1 MASVTITNETA
12 GAMPGHPP
20 RIRWYRSPV
29 DREQLAILNRRS
41 DLRGG
46 LQTGGFLALLAANAA
61 LAAYSATHWPWPVT
75 VALVFWHGTCWQFLI
90 NGFHELVH
98 RSVFRTR
105 WLNELFVRVFGFL
118 GWYNHHF
125 FRASHEAHHKYT
137 LHEPDDLEV
146 VLPVRMTLGGYL
158 ARAIVDVP
166 GFLHMLRGQV
176 RRALG
181 DSNPDRD
188 RWTAALFPADDAEG
202 RRRLVGWARI
212 LLAGHG
218 LVAAVSLATG
228 WWIVPV
234 LVSLPNAYGRWLHLL
249 LNETQHIGLVKE
261 TPDFRLCCRT
271 ILLNPFLRFLYWNMN
286 YHTEHHMYAAVPCYN
301 LGRLHRAIARD
312 LPPCPR
318 GIVATWRQIATVL
331 RRQRTDPAYCYVAPL
346 PSPARPEE

>member
-1 MASVTITNETA
+1 MSIALSTPEPTIA
-12 GAMPGHPP
+12 ADRHPP
-20 RIRWYRSPV
+20 RIKWYRSPV
-29 DREQLAILNRRS
+29 DREEMAILNQRS
-41 DLRGG
+41 DLRGA
-46 LQTGGFLALLAANAA
+46 LQTGGFLALLAANAG
-61 LAAYSATHWPWPVT
+61 LAAWSATHWPWPLT

-188 RWTAALFPADDAEG
+188 RWTAALFPADDPDG

-234 LVSLPNAYGRWLHLL
+234 LLSLPAAYGRWLHLL
-249 LNETQHIGLVKE
+249 LNETQHIGLAKE

-286 YHTEHHMYAAVPCYN
+286 YHTEHHMYAAVPCYH
-301 LGRLHRAIARD
+301 LGRLHRAIAHD

-318 GIVATWRQIATVL
+318 GIVATWRQIAPVL
-331 RRQRTDPAYCYVAPL
+331 RRQRIDPAYCYVAPL
-346 PSPARPEE
+346 PSPAIPQE